1 MQMFERLLV
10 RLVACLVV
18 LLGPLAADAATL
30 PLKLL
35 ASNLCLAVAAS
46 STADGAAIVQSACD
60 ASASEH
66 WQFRVRG
73 SSFQLVAQHSG
84 KCLDIYADATTDGA
98 QAVQNRCKGNDVGQL
113 FAFRAIGS
121 GYAMV
126 ASNSG
131 KCLVAEGG
139 SAQPGARIVQQPCAD
154 SARDLPQVFAQ
165 QVWVTNDSGMATA
178 AWSALVPVA
187 IIPVAA
193 ANLPD
198 GKVLMWSAYDPLNFG
213 ANQAGQTY
221 TTVFD
226 PVTSSSTALLVT
238 NTAHDMF
245 CPGTANLP
253 DGRVLVNG
261 GSTSL
266 KTSIYDWRSGTWSAA
281 ATMNIARGYEGSVTL
296 SNGDVLTWGG
306 SWNGPRGGK
315 TGEVW
320 NGTNGWRL
328 AANLL
333 DDYVYTADPAGP
345 YRADNHLW
353 LFAGS
358 NGRVFHAG
366 PSHAMHWVDTQGAGS
381 VTAAGDREAGDAM
394 NGTATMFDIGRILTL
409 GGAPA
414 YENSTATANATL
426 VDLRNGV
433 AVRALGSMAYT
444 RALHNSVVLPNG
456 QVVAV
461 GGMAVSKV
469 FNEDAARL
477 TPEIWDP
484 RLETFAMLPPIA
496 VARVYHS
503 VALLLPDGRVLS
515 GGGGQCGSCA
525 VNHRDVQLLTP
536 PYLLNPDGTP
546 APRPSI
552 LTAPASAALGAT
564 VNVTTDSSVTSFA
577 LVRMSSVTH
586 SVDIEQRRIPL
597 GFTATGKRSYA
608 LHLPADPG
616 VAVPGYYML
625 FALNE
630 NGVPSKAF
638 AIRIG

>member
-1 MQMFERLLV
+1 MQMFERLLI
-10 RLVACLVV
+10 RLVACL
-18 LLGPLAADAATL
+18 LASFGTCAAEAATL

-35 ASNLCLAVAAS
+35 ASGLCMAVAGG
-46 STADGAAIVQSACD
+46 STVDGQAVVEAACD
-60 ASASEH
+60 ASASQQ
-66 WQFRVRG
+66 WQFKAHG
-73 SSFQLVAQHSG
+73 SGFQLVAQHSG
-84 KCLDIYADATTDGA
+84 KCLDATWDGVRV
-98 QAVQNRCKGNDVGQL
+98 VQNRCKGNDSGQL
-113 FAFRAIGS
+113 FAFRSLGS

-126 ASNSG
+126 ASSG
-131 KCLVAEGG
+131 MCLVAAGG
-139 SAQPGARIVQQPCAD
+139 PGSNIVQQTCV
-154 SARDLPQVFAQ
+154 DLPPGSAQ
-165 QVWVTNDSGMATA
+165 QVWVTSDSGVATA
-178 AWSALVPVA
+178 AWSALLPVA

-226 PVTSSSTALLVT
+226 PVTSSSTAVLVT

-266 KTSIYDWRSGTWSAA
+266 KTSLYDWQSGTWSAA

-296 SNGDVLTWGG
+296 SDGNVLTWGG
-306 SWNGPRGGK
+306 SWNGGTGGK

-320 NGTNGWRL
+320 SSASGWRVT
-328 AANLL
+328 ANLADTYL
-333 DDYVYTADPAGP
+333 YTADPRGP
-345 YRADNHLW
+345 YRADNHAW
-353 LFAGS
+353 LFAAS
-358 NGRVFHAG
+358 NGRVFHPG

-381 VTAAGDREAGDAM
+381 VTAAGDREAADAM
-394 NGTATMFDIGRILTL
+394 NGTAVMYDIGRILAL

-414 YENSTATANATL
+414 YDNSPATANATL
-426 VDLRNGV
+426 IDLRNGA
-433 AVRALGSMAYT
+433 AVRALAPMAFT
-444 RALHNSVVLPNG
+444 RGLHNSVVLPNG
-456 QVVAV
+456 QVVVV
-461 GGMAVSKV
+461 GGLAVNNPFS
-469 FNEDAARL
+469 EDAARL

-496 VARVYHS
+496 VPRVYHS

-515 GGGGQCGSCA
+515 GGGGQCGSCT

-536 PYLLNPDGTP
+536 PYLMNPDGTP
-546 APRPSI
+546 APRPAI
-552 LTAPASAALGAT
+552 LSAPASAALGAT
-564 VNVTTDSSVTSFA
+564 VNVTTDSAVTSFA
-577 LVRMSSVTH
+577 LVRLSSVTH
-586 SVDIEQRRIPL
+586 SLNIEQRRIPL
-597 GFTATGKRSYA
+597 GFSTTAKRSYA

-630 NGVPSKAF
+630 NGVPSKAVP
-638 AIRIG
+638 IRIGAT